1 MREDKICAATAA
13 PNFSF
18 TQARVAVAQICQ
30 SIGYKGAERPA
41 LEALTDIAT
50 RYLKAIAKLSAESA
64 NSSGRTE
71 SNLFDIAAAIEDL
84 ASVQGFDGSWRVR
97 SRSVWR
103 SAAIRDLMKCVKYMD
118 QIPFAQPSPPR
129 VSCSGRGR
137 VLSIRDN
144 SLWYNEG
151 KLKHV
156 PRWLPAVEVE
166 VLGEEEEK
174 RRGEVKWEEGFERE
188 EAANLGSSEMKKLKR
203 ECYDEDVEQVLVK
216 RGKVRFK
223 IGNVGMFKGNGENNG
238 GGEEE
243 DGGC

>member
-1 MREDKICAATAA
+1 M
-13 PNFSF
+13 
-18 TQARVAVAQICQ
+18 
-30 SIGYKGAERPA
+30 PA

-103 SAAIRDLMKCVKYMD
+103 SAAIRDLMKCVKHMD
-118 QIPFAQPSPPR
+118 QIPFGQPSPPIM
-129 VSCSGRGR
+129 SCSGVGR
-137 VLSIRDN
+137 VLNTRDN
-144 SLWYNEG
+144 RLWYNEG

-156 PRWLPAVEVE
+156 PRWLPAVEVRVE
-166 VLGEEEEK
+166 EEEEEEEK
-174 RRGEVKWEEGFERE
+174 RRGEVKWDESLERE
-188 EAANLGSSEMKKLKR
+188 EAVNLGSSEMKKLKR

-223 IGNVGMFKGNGENNG
+223 IGNVGKFKGTCENNGSG